1 MKSCCCWEGCLGSE
15 EKVDGRVKKKGMRS
29 GGVAV
34 DLGRL
39 RVDVR
44 LFSGGP
50 VWVAAVRA
58 SLWAARRRARCSVA
72 AARASAL
79 VLGRDAPAII
89 DARRRASLDD
99 VVVVDGLSSVGVRV
113 DAFLVGGLVFLD
125 AVLVGVLLTGW
136 ATPRM
141 PLRRFGAGSTDS
153 AGLSDL

>member
-29 GGVAV
+29 GGVVV

-44 LFSGGP
+44 LFPGGSAR
-50 VWVAAVRA
+50 VVAARA
-58 SLWAARRRARCSVA
+58 SLWAASRRAWCSVA

-79 VLGRDAPAII
+79 VLGREVPAMI
-89 DARRRASLDD
+89 DARRRASFVG
-99 VVVVDGLSSVGVRV
+99 VVVVDGLSFVGIGVGV
-113 DAFLVGGLVFLD
+113 ALVGCLVFLA
-125 AVLVGVLLTGW
+125 AVLAGVLFTGW
-136 ATPRM
+136 ATPRV

-153 AGLSDL
+153 TGLSNF